1 MKSTPPFTPYP
12 APKKRINAKYYSD
25 LPPESLLQ
33 AASFR
38 RNGVLLTAV
47 GNFWEKGEVFFKLKA
62 AGLEKGK
69 RYVVRERAK
78 NRAFAGQGGNGFSG
92 AELAEGV
99 LLHVGALRWAFFEIA
114 PWKAGENY
122 GELVSPDTVVSE
134 ARKRSASLAKEAEA
148 EAVRDA
154 AEDRAFRKSDLK
166 AMRSGALSCTPRS
179 SADGGQVLEFVSGKN
194 SLRLGLNA
202 MAVQSWKIDG
212 VEWISGTASSGLGA
226 PAFWLPAVQL
236 NTPFLV
242 TEQVENADG
251 IRVTAEKILTRKD
264 SPALE
269 RLGIRQTLTVDRN
282 LACVTIRT
290 ELSNTHDSESGMAS
304 LRAGFRYHNL
314 PLCLGKGGGIEMVSA
329 GKKYNFVRR
338 QERMVFGKDPGS
350 ASALALKKL
359 FSAPG
364 AVIPIDSPRV
374 VWRMPGTENRVTMSL
389 EPAGIF
395 GGIACWDTPDLAA
408 PSFEPFF
415 QPAELK
421 PGAALSY
428 SLTLRAGK

>member
-1 MKSTPPFTPYP
+1 M
-12 APKKRINAKYYSD
+12 
-25 LPPESLLQ
+25 
-33 AASFR
+33 
-38 RNGVLLTAV
+38 
-47 GNFWEKGEVFFKLKA
+47 
-62 AGLEKGK
+62 
-69 RYVVRERAK
+69 
-78 NRAFAGQGGNGFSG
+78 
-92 AELAEGV
+92 
-99 LLHVGALRWAFFEIA
+99 
-114 PWKAGENY
+114 
-122 GELVSPDTVVSE
+122 
-134 ARKRSASLAKEAEA
+134 
-148 EAVRDA
+148 
-154 AEDRAFRKSDLK
+154 
-166 AMRSGALSCTPRS
+166 
-179 SADGGQVLEFVSGKN
+179 
-194 SLRLGLNA
+194 
-202 MAVQSWKIDG
+202 
-212 VEWISGTASSGLGA
+212 
-226 PAFWLPAVQL
+226 
-236 NTPFLV
+236 

-251 IRVTAEKILTRKD
+251 IRVSAEKILTRKD

-269 RLGIRQTLTVDRN
+269 RLCIRQTLTVDRN

-329 GKKYNFVRR
+329 GKKYDFVRR

-415 QPAELK
+415 QTAELK